1 MPRRKP
7 LYRPSEETFIG
18 AALRVVRDEYNPVE
32 VHMPNGWYTNVFNIS
47 EDRQKDLAILKA
59 ERDADGWPGEYESLA
74 DYALTRLVLFK
85 KT

>member
-7 LYRPSEETFIG
+7 LNRPSEETFIG
-18 AALRVVRDEYNPVE
+18 AALRFVKDQYDPVE
-32 VHMPNGWYTNVFNIS
+32 VHVPNGLYTNIFNVS

-74 DYALTRLVLFK
+74 DYALTRLVQFK